1 MLLEAV
7 PRIRLHLRLRLE
19 QQALQGSHLNLQL
32 DYIYR
37 QERQLFLEMELLRY
51 LNFIHISGPHLHL
64 VLELQTTQSSTQT
77 LELLMVL
84 VLLQLVMKQQFFI
97 RISEMHLQME
107 AELLHL
113 RKRALSLELYQL
125 MEMVLHHQN
134 NCELSLELVLHQDS
148 LTHLHHSDT
157 GKSELLTEM
166 VEPQLTTKPSAF
178 TPLQGLQ
185 VEKEMV
191 LQVPLRSKPL
201 LEQQAGLVKAPI
213 HQMAYT
219 SLQEMQVVTVAVIR
233 LHQSSLHILE
243 LLLALGLEIQTTQF
257 FIQISEQLRVLALL
271 LQVTQQLGCILLHVQ
286 QMEQEAV
293 QKVHHHLR
301 LRSEL
306 QVRQAKAQMR
316 QMAYTQRQEAQQGQ
330 GLEVKALKNSR
341 FSLELLLQQE
351 MQHKLQLENTRRQEE
366 RLLLVAQ
373 PLAIPLLA
381 CIRHQELRQ
390 EQEQVV
396 QVI

>member
-97 RISEMHLQME
+97 LHLEPHQQME

-178 TPLQGLQ
+178 TSLQGLQ

-233 LHQSSLHILE
+233 LHQLSRHIFE

-257 FIQISEQLRVLALL
+257 FIQISEQLKVLALL

-286 QMEQEAV
+286 QVEQEAV
-293 QKVHHHLR
+293 HKVHHHLR
-301 LRSEL
+301 LQSEL
-306 QVRQAKAQMR
+306 QVRLAKAPMH
-316 QMAYTQRQEAQQGQ
+316 QMACTQLQEAQRLQ

-351 MQHKLQLENTRRQEE
+351 MQHKLQLENTRRQEVQ
-366 RLLLVAQ
+366 LLLVVQ
-373 PLAIPLLA
+373 PLAILLLV